1 MFFSDTMR
9 RNLLILCCCQAL
21 VMSAGPLIIATSGLV
36 GLALAQQK
44 IWATLPTA
52 CMFAGMLVITFPAS
66 ILMKRIGRRM
76 GFTLGLLVG
85 LAGALLSTYAIV
97 ERSFMLFALGTFLIG
112 ITNGFGQYYR
122 FAAAE
127 VASAEYRG
135 RAISWVMVGGVVA
148 AFLGPNIANW
158 SRDVLFGVPFA
169 GSYASL
175 LILYGL
181 SLVLIANL
189 RIPMPDKEERS
200 GSQRPLWQVATQPAF
215 LVAAVGALLAY
226 GVMNLLM
233 TATPLAMLGCGH
245 DFGDTVFVIQWHVV
259 AMYGPSF
266 FTGHLIQR
274 FGVTRIMSIGA
285 VMLAACVAINLSGLT
300 VMHFWAAL
308 VLLGLGWN
316 FLFVGGTTLLIE
328 TYTPAEKAKAQ
339 GLNDLLVFG
348 TVAMSALASGF
359 LHQLVGWTA
368 LNYSVLPAIALA
380 LGATFWLGRRR
391 ANAASM
397 A

>member
-1 MFFSDTMR
+1 
-9 RNLLILCCCQAL
+9 
-21 VMSAGPLIIATSGLV
+21 
-36 GLALAQQK
+36 
-44 IWATLPTA
+44 
-52 CMFAGMLVITFPAS
+52 
-66 ILMKRIGRRM
+66 
-76 GFTLGLLVG
+76 
-85 LAGALLSTYAIV
+85 
-97 ERSFMLFALGTFLIG
+97 
-112 ITNGFGQYYR
+112 
-122 FAAAE
+122 
-127 VASAEYRG
+127 
-135 RAISWVMVGGVVA
+135 MVGGVVA

-233 TATPLAMLGCGH
+233 TATPLAMVGNGH

-300 VMHFWAAL
+300 VMHFWSAL

-368 LNYSVLPAIALA
+368 LNYLVLPAIALA
-380 LGATFWLGRRR
+380 LGTTLWLDRRR